1 MRTTV
6 TIDDRLLELA
16 KERAH
21 EQHLTLGQLV
31 ERGLQAELM
40 RPTVDRGERP
50 ELPTLEI
57 GENGEA
63 KLDLW
68 CKSGRGQFSVAGDT
82 VIFMPGTIAD
92 NSCTPSLAQADDALI
107 AKAPCKKR
115 TRHTP
120 GSFFWSG
127 TQRIRYPRI
136 RPTPPAG
143 PAFPRRSPPPAA
155 PWPMPSTH

>member
-57 GENGEA
+57 GRMLPGIDPTSNA
-63 KLDLW
+63 SFLD
-68 CKSGRGQFSVAGDT
+68 A
-82 VIFMPGTIAD
+82 ME
-92 NSCTPSLAQADDALI
+92 ADDADD
-107 AKAPCKKR
+107 
-115 TRHTP
+115 
-120 GSFFWSG
+120 
-127 TQRIRYPRI
+127 
-136 RPTPPAG
+136 
-143 PAFPRRSPPPAA
+143 RSASA
-155 PWPMPSTH
+155 